1 MKSIS
6 LTAYLEN
13 KYNGY
18 QGVPSEL
25 IKDELLLDSIPKS
38 LKPTMIIK
46 EAGGT
51 FTFFSFIDVATAIT
65 DDYNDWKI

>member
-1 MKSIS
+1 MKSRS
-6 LTAYLEN
+6 LTAYLES
-13 KYNGY
+13 KYDGY

-25 IKDELLLDSIPKS
+25 IKDELLLDTVPKS

-51 FTFFSFIDVATAIT
+51 FIFFSFIDVATAIT
-65 DDYNDWKI
+65 DDYKD